1 MTIYKTVKTILKQK
15 PKSITIK
22 GCNNPN
28 VSDTINEKVTKED
41 YLDMMKRFTK
51 YCESHHQYPSYI
63 ITKKSKIKVSFKLFS
78 FCVGKIEKFIKNNGY
93 LPKYCIFNKADTKN
107 TKKTCQNAKKSTTTP
122 ISNHTN
128 TYISSPHLTTT
139 AQGLGQNYPWDC
151 SCAAMQQCL
160 YKLSGK
166 VIKEDTLIKVGGV
179 GTKGVGHDG
188 INTMVA
194 WFNKK
199 YGTNYKIQW
208 KNFSDLG
215 KTRDARF
222 LALGKLMAKPNVAVL
237 THIGYANS
245 GKSKITSNSKIFGHY
260 EVLSKISMDKKTCV
274 ALNSLGKKINANA
287 YAGHLQ
293 TRTFEI
299 QASFFANTPK
309 SQAAIAIITK

>member
-1 MTIYKTVKTILKQK
+1 MNTYSKTKKILKQK
-15 PKSITIK
+15 PKRITIK
-22 GCNNPN
+22 GCSNPN
-28 VSDTINEKVTKED
+28 VADTINEKVQKDD
-41 YLDMMKRFTK
+41 YLDMMKRFTS
-51 YCESHHQYPSYI
+51 YCESHYQYPNYI

-78 FCVGKIEKFIKNNGY
+78 FCVDKIEKFVKNNGY
-93 LPKYCIFNKADTKN
+93 LPNYCIFDKKDTKN
-107 TKKTCQNAKKSTTTP
+107 TTKTSQNTKKSTTTP
-122 ISNHTN
+122 TSNCTN
-128 TYISSPHLTTT
+128 PYISSPHLLTTKV
-139 AQGLGQNYPWDC
+139 GLGQNYPWDC

-160 YKLSGK
+160 YKLSSK

-188 INTMVA
+188 VNTMVA
-194 WFNKK
+194 WFNKQ

-245 GKSKITSNSKIFGHY
+245 GKSKITSKSKIFGHY
-260 EVLSKISMDKKTCV
+260 EVLYKISMDKKTCV

-293 TRTFEI
+293 TRTFET